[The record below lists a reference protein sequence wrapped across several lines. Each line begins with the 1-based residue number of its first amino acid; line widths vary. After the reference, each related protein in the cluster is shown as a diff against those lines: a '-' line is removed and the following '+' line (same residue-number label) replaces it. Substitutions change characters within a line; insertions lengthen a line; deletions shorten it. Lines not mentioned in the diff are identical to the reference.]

1 MRRIMTYCCS
11 HGIDAKYKYCNIYI
25 CLYIYNSFIA
35 TRFRCPLG
43 ENPFYKSNERNFI
56 FISQN
61 TFHFD
66 WWNLFRILFIER
78 RSFVRR
84 SIDLCVSPRW
94 SPVKV
99 ASEDDDWAFL
109 VFLMLNICA
118 KNCFDNRQD
127 RTIIMNNNDDFIF
140 KTA

>member
-1 MRRIMTYCCS
+1 MTYCCS
-11 HGIDAKYKYCNIYI
+11 HGIDAKYKYCNIY
-25 CLYIYNSFIA
+25 NSFIA

-43 ENPFYKSNERNFI
+43 ENPVYKSNERNFL

-78 RSFVRR
+78 RTFVRR

-94 SPVKV
+94 RAVKE
-99 ASEDDDWAFL
+99 ASEDDDLAFL